1 MLAVS
6 NPTMTILNFKI
17 LQTIFKKGVDE
28 DYDFPP
34 NKEEKIEIKN
44 QDTLVKRKRGCPK
57 KVIIQEDSES
67 DEDDENHRFPTM

>member
-1 MLAVS
+1 M
-6 NPTMTILNFKI
+6 MTLKFQTFTDNF
-17 LQTIFKKGVDE
+17 QKGVDE